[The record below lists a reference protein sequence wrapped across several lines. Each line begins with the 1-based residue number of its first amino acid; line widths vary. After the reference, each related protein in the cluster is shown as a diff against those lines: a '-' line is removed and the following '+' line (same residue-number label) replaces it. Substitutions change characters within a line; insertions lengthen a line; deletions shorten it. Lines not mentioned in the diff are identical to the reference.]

1 MADTWFT
8 HSAKSNFENPTW
20 PTEWRQ
26 FTPLIA
32 YEDYMR
38 TGSLEL
44 FQQYEEYLALST
56 QRNCI
61 DGTSHLVNFTN
72 CERSCHN
79 DTSSCRDII
88 DWPEDTRDGYVLSD
102 VSTVINAF
110 AIAGLRAMA
119 VMARESGYEN
129 RTYDEEASELQEGMK
144 TFYGVVRTEPSL
156 MVRNVHIQHGM
167 LRRFPLGWKHCK
179 RHQTHV
185 RVLEIK
191 SMAGSV
197 YGVGFDG
204 STMLITITDTLH
216 WTC

>member
-1 MADTWFT
+1 MSSSDILNQVYSLCENTIRITSLDTTTDSNTRERLPYEADGYITGLSRSFVQNEYVFIFFASMT
-8 HSAKSNFENPTW
+8 NTTKTHITDTLGSHSAKSNFENPTW

-44 FQQYEEYLALST
+44 FQQYEAFLALST

-61 DGTSHLVNFTN
+61 DDTSHLVNFTN

-129 RTYDEEASELQEGMK
+129 RTYDEEASELQEGM
-144 TFYGVVRTEPSL
+144 R
-156 MVRNVHIQHGM
+156 
-167 LRRFPLGWKHCK
+167 KH
-179 RHQTHV
+179 
-185 RVLEIK
+185 
-191 SMAGSV
+191 SV
-197 YGVGFDG
+197 E
-204 STMLITITDTLH
+204 
-216 WTC
+216 